1 MTVGAFRIVA
11 HKTAETAR
19 GMPLTGLET
28 ADFFAQLTIF
38 AVIDDERSTCD
49 VNFVVE
55 RIVISCYRLVVEKD
69 FEHQAWV

>member
-1 MTVGAFRIVA
+1 
-11 HKTAETAR
+11 
-19 GMPLTGLET
+19 MPLTGLET